1 LSEAASGCTESAG
14 PEDPAEQASEKQN
27 RQERREEG
35 AVKVSVLF
43 SSMLEVVEN
52 AAESFSDKLIKAQP
66 AHRVD
71 EAKHGEQEG

>member
-1 LSEAASGCTESAG
+1 VSAR
-14 PEDPAEQASEKQN
+14 PEVPAEWASEKQN
-27 RQERREEG
+27 RQARREEG
-35 AVKVSVLF
+35 AVKVSELF

-52 AAESFSDKLIKAQP
+52 AAESFSDKLLKAQP

>member
-1 LSEAASGCTESAG
+1 MSE
-14 PEDPAEQASEKQN
+14 
-27 RQERREEG
+27 
-35 AVKVSVLF
+35 LF

-52 AAESFSDKLIKAQP
+52 AAESFSDKLLKAQP